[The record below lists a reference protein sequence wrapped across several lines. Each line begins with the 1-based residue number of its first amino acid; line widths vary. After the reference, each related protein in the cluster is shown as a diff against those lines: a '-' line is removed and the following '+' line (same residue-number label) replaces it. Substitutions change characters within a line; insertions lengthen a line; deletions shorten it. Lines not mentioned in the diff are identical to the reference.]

1 MPPIISLTVDGI
13 ILTGRISII
22 ACFFCTGIWLSLIEV
37 VLGFIGIGLTL
48 IGIGLVL
55 EGFGLTLT
63 WAVLTLRFDLGIEGL
78 GVTVLGILIDRG
90 IPPNPDFSKAISSS
104 RSSDNISGL
113 KNVLDEIKLKNNI
126 KIIFLF
132 IFI

>member
-1 MPPIISLTVDGI
+1 MPPIIGLTVDGI
-13 ILTGRISII
+13 ILTGFISII

-90 IPPNPDFSKAISSS
+90 IPSNPYFCKAISSS

-126 KIIFLF
+126 KIIFLI